1 MPPAAFSACI
11 FRTAMLPPA
20 KPPPAK
26 NAVTA
31 AFSHR
36 TPPAKNSVCGRT
48 PGGACTVREIGA
60 PVRSYAAVS
69 DAQAFALSF
78 GRHRKRAELS
88 RTRSAQLSCIRNAQ
102 HHPAH
107 GMQVHVRL

>member
-1 MPPAAFSACI
+1 
-11 FRTAMLPPA
+11 MLPPA

-60 PVRSYAAVS
+60 PVRPYAAVS
-69 DAQAFALSF
+69 DAQAFALPLAGIGSV
-78 GRHRKRAELS
+78 
-88 RTRSAQLSCIRNAQ
+88 RNY
-102 HHPAH
+102 PAH
-107 GMQVHVRL
+107 EVHSYPAYEMPNIIPRTECKFVSA

>member
-20 KPPPAK
+20 KPPPAN

-36 TPPAKNSVCGRT
+36 TPPAKTVYVGERPVVHAPSAKSAPQSGRMR
-48 PGGACTVREIGA
+48 PFRM
-60 PVRSYAAVS
+60 
-69 DAQAFALSF
+69 
-78 GRHRKRAELS
+78 RKRS
-88 RTRSAQLSCIRNAQ
+88 RFPFAGIGSVRNY
-102 HHPAH
+102 PAH
-107 GMQVHVRL
+107 EAHSYPAYEMPNIIPRTECKFVSA